1 MHSHS
6 DKLVSAPRT
15 IDGNSRR
22 GLACALATAPLG
34 LTADRDRNT
43 HEAGRDDGR

>member
-1 MHSHS
+1 MHRHS

-22 GLACALATAPLG
+22 GPWCTLATAPLA
-34 LTADRDRNT
+34 LSAELDRNT

>member
-1 MHSHS
+1 MHRHS
-6 DKLVSAPRT
+6 DKLVCAPRT

-22 GLACALATAPLG
+22 GLWHVLATAPLG
-34 LTADRDRNT
+34 RTAELDRNT